1 MDYSMNNNSKV
12 ITWCIYI
19 HTNKL
24 NGKVYIGKTC
34 KNPKYR
40 WNDGKGYKSQPY
52 FWNAIQKYG
61 WDGFHH
67 EIFVEGLDEAE
78 ANELEIQLIKTYNS
92 MNPEKGYN
100 QTAGGEGMLGWHHSA
115 ESIQKIILSNQMR
128 GVTEE
133 TKMKQRE
140 AHKGRYIKEKNPFWG
155 KTHTEE
161 TKIKISVANTGKSH
175 VITEET
181 RKKISNS
188 RQGKYSGENSP
199 WYGKKHTE
207 EQKRKIGIASKVY
220 QNLPEVKALKSEKIK
235 GEKNPM
241 YGKLP
246 TTAKAVYQYD
256 KAGMC
261 IAEYPSAMHA
271 KRATGIS
278 NISIGECCKGH
289 LKSAGGFI
297 WKYKT

>member
-115 ESIQKIILSNQMR
+115 ESIQKIILSNQTR

-161 TKIKISVANTGKSH
+161 TKIKISVAYSQ
-175 VITEET
+175 
-181 RKKISNS
+181 KKKNLFPFLIDISL
-188 RQGKYSGENSP
+188 
-199 WYGKKHTE
+199 
-207 EQKRKIGIASKVY
+207 IFFI
-220 QNLPEVKALKSEKIK
+220 I
-235 GEKNPM
+235 
-241 YGKLP
+241 
-246 TTAKAVYQYD
+246 
-256 KAGMC
+256 
-261 IAEYPSAMHA
+261 IAEQGSADETEQS
-271 KRATGIS
+271 RFS
-278 NISIGECCKGH
+278 VYSSIHKI
-289 LKSAGGFI
+289 AGGTSCAYLGF
-297 WKYKT
+297 